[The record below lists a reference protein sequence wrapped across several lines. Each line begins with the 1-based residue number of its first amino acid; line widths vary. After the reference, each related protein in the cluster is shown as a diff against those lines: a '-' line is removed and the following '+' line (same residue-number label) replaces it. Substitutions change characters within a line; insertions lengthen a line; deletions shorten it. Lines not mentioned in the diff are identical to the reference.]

1 MGKPRDLANVVATG
15 NILADGAV
23 APAELT
29 GVTSTAAEINILD
42 GVTAT
47 ATELNL
53 MDGVTAT
60 TAELNYV
67 DGVTSNVQ
75 TQIDTKAPVAGPTF
89 TGTLAAPTINAST
102 ALQIGGVAITATAAE
117 LNIMDGVTA
126 SASDLNGVAGIN
138 SNVQTQ
144 LNLKAPIDGA
154 TFTGTTTIPTADI
167 NGGAID
173 GAIIGANSAAA
184 VTATTLNASTKLQVN
199 GTDVITN
206 ARALSNIT
214 SIDATTAAAIG
225 AGGVGGG
232 GSADFVATGSITA
245 GNLVGLTSTGT
256 VKVVPALLGD
266 PNEFKDEGKNEV
278 FGVYEPNSGSVL
290 VTFQGTS
297 NRGFC
302 KVGTVSG
309 NTISFGSE
317 VQFSGN
323 FTTNIHDVFIDTT
336 NNNVIIMY
344 QDESNSD
351 RGYIVSGT
359 LSGQSVTFGSE
370 LNWTGVTSSAG
381 IYTMGGAWDASAQR
395 IVAVYR
401 QGSDSNKAKIAVIS
415 AGSTGNRT
423 LTTQG
428 TPAAIGSN
436 TYPDSINVTYD
447 STAQK
452 TIAMFTDGNL
462 NKRVFVAMTVGS
474 TSVTQ
479 GTLVQEDSN
488 ATAAE
493 NFKSA
498 FIPGTNKV
506 AYVYKQTT
514 GPDMVVVGLITL
526 SGTTITKNETT
537 MARDYASIA
546 QYANFSMIGT
556 ANGKFM
562 VFFADNDQNAPD
574 KYRCT
579 YGKFSGTTAVFEKN
593 DFFFSNDA
601 NKDTGNE
608 IGHVSYASGLGKFL
622 LAHRAN
628 NSSTGV
634 ETCQALFGAAD
645 DMEVFE
651 NTVGLATQ
659 SVSNGA
665 TVTVTIVGGINEN
678 QSNLTIGRKYFLGQG
693 GTLTNIQPEGFFPS
707 DRIVGIATATTKLL
721 VTNSATTISMDGESA
736 LIGET

>member
-1 MGKPRDLANVVATG
+1 MSKPRDLANVVATG

-29 GVTSTAAEINILD
+29 GVNATAAELNILD
-42 GVTAT
+42 GVTST
-47 ATELNL
+47 AAELNL
-53 MDGVTAT
+53 LDGVTAT

-75 TQIDTKAPVAGPTF
+75 TQMDTKAPVADPTF
-89 TGTLAAPTINAST
+89 TGTATAPTVNAST

-117 LNIMDGVTA
+117 LNKMDGVTV
-126 SASDLNGVAGIN
+126 SASDIN
-138 SNVQTQ
+138 SVTA
-144 LNLKAPIDGA
+144 KAPTADP
-154 TFTGTTTIPTADI
+154 TFTGTLAAPTI
-167 NGGAID
+167 
-173 GAIIGANSAAA
+173 
-184 VTATTLNASTKLQVN
+184 NASTKLQVD

-214 SIDATTAAAIG
+214 SIDATTAEAIG

-232 GSADFVATGSITA
+232 GSADFTATGSITA

-266 PNEFKDEGKNEV
+266 PNEFLNEGKNEI

-290 VTFQGTS
+290 VTYQGTS

-323 FTTNIHDVFIDTT
+323 FTTNIHDVFLDTT
-336 NNNVIIMY
+336 NNNVILMY

-351 RGYIVSGT
+351 RGYIISGT

-381 IYTMGGAWDASAQR
+381 IYSSGGAWDASAQR

-428 TPAAIGSN
+428 TPAAIGSA
-436 TYPDSINVTYD
+436 TYPNSISVTYD

-452 TIAMFTDGNL
+452 TIAMFVDNQL
-462 NKRVFVAMTVGS
+462 NKRVFVAMTVAS

-479 GTLVQEDSN
+479 GTIIQDDSN
-488 ATAAE
+488 GTGDGQ
-493 NFKSA
+493 FKSA

-514 GPDMVVVGLITL
+514 GPDFVRVGLITL
-526 SGTTITKNETT
+526 SGTTITKNETN
-537 MARDYASIA
+537 MAEGYASIA
-546 QYANFSMIGT
+546 QYTNFNIIGT
-556 ANGKFM
+556 ANNKFM
-562 VFFADNDQNAPD
+562 VFFEDNDQNAPD

-593 DFFFSNDA
+593 DFFFLNDV
-601 NKDTGNE
+601 NRDNGPY

-622 LAHRAN
+622 LAHRVN
-628 NSSTGV
+628 NGSTGV
-634 ETCQALFGAAD
+634 ETSEAFFGVAD

-651 NTVGLATQ
+651 NTIGLATQ
-659 SVSNGA
+659 SVSDGA
-665 TVTVTIVGGINEN
+665 AITVTIVGGTNEN

-693 GTLTNIQPEGFFPS
+693 GTLTNIQPEGFFPG
-707 DRIVGIATATTKLL
+707 DRIIGIATAATKLL
-721 VTNSATTISMDGESA
+721 ITNSATTISMDGESA
-736 LIGET
+736 LVGET

>member
-47 ATELNL
+47 AAELNL

-60 TAELNYV
+60 TAELNHV

-75 TQIDTKAPVAGPTF
+75 TQMDTKAPVADPTF
-89 TGTLAAPTINAST
+89 TGTATAPTVNAST
-102 ALQIGGVAITATAAE
+102 ALQIGGVAVTATAAE
-117 LNIMDGVTA
+117 LNVLDGITA
-126 SASDLNGVAGIN
+126 SVSDLNGVAGIN

-144 LNLKAPIDGA
+144 LNLKAPIDGP
-154 TFTGTTTIPTADI
+154 TFTGDVTLPDKIVHTGDTNTAIRFPADDTVSFETSGSERFRVASAGQLGI
-167 NGGAID
+167 GGANY
-173 GAIIGANSAAA
+173 GTSGQVLTSGGSSSAPTW
-184 VTATTLNASTKLQVN
+184 VDAS
-199 GTDVITN
+199 
-206 ARALSNIT
+206 
-214 SIDATTAAAIG
+214 
-225 AGGVGGG
+225 GG
-232 GSADFVATGSITA
+232 GSADFTATGSITA

-266 PNEFKDEGKNEV
+266 PNEFVDAGKNEI

-290 VTFQGTS
+290 VTYQGTS
-297 NRGFC
+297 NYGFC

-317 VQFSGN
+317 VQFGGN
-323 FTTNIHDVFIDTT
+323 HTANIHDVFIDTT

-351 RGYIVSGT
+351 IGYIISGT
-359 LSGQSVTFGSE
+359 LSGQSVTFGSP
-370 LNWTGVTSSAG
+370 LNWSSGTG
-381 IYTMGGAWDASAQR
+381 IYYMGGAWDASAQR

-401 QGSDSNKAKIAVIS
+401 QGSDSNKAKVAVIS
-415 AGSTGNRT
+415 TGGTGNRT

-428 TPAAIGSN
+428 TPAQIGSN
-436 TYPDSINVTYD
+436 TYPNPISVTYD

-452 TIAMFTDGNL
+452 TVALFVDGNL
-462 NKRVFVAMTVGS
+462 NKRVFVAMTVAS

-479 GTLVQEDSN
+479 GTIVQDDSN
-488 ATAAE
+488 ATAAG
-493 NFKSA
+493 NFTSA

-514 GPDMVVVGLITL
+514 GPDLVVVGLITL

-537 MARDYASIA
+537 MAEGYASIA
-546 QYANFSMIGT
+546 QYGSFSMIGT

-562 VFFADNDQNAPD
+562 VFFEDNDENAPD

-593 DFFFSNDA
+593 DFFFLNDA
-601 NKDTGNE
+601 NRDNGPY

-622 LAHRAN
+622 LAHRAQN
-628 NSSTGV
+628 TSTGV
-634 ETCQALFGAAD
+634 ETSKAFFGVAD

-651 NTVGLATQ
+651 NTIGLATQ
-659 SVSNGA
+659 SVSDGA
-665 TVTVTIVGGINEN
+665 AITVTIVGGVNEN
-678 QSNLTIGRKYFLGQG
+678 QSGLTVGQKYFLGQG

>member
-47 ATELNL
+47 AAELNL

-60 TAELNYV
+60 TAELNHV

-75 TQIDTKAPVAGPTF
+75 TQMDTKAPVADPTF
-89 TGTLAAPTINAST
+89 TGTATAPTINAST
-102 ALQIGGVAITATAAE
+102 GLQIGGVAVTATAAE

-126 SASDLNGVAGIN
+126 SASDINGVAGIN

-154 TFTGTTTIPTADI
+154 TFTGDVTLPDKIVHTGDTNTAIRFPADDTVSFET
-167 NGGAID
+167 GGSERFRVASA
-173 GAIIGANSAAA
+173 GQLGVAGANYGTSGQVLTSGGSGAAPSW
-184 VTATTLNASTKLQVN
+184 VDAS
-199 GTDVITN
+199 
-206 ARALSNIT
+206 
-214 SIDATTAAAIG
+214 
-225 AGGVGGG
+225 GG
-232 GSADFVATGSITA
+232 GSADFTATGSITA

-266 PNEFKDEGKNEV
+266 PNEFLNEGKNEI

-290 VTFQGTS
+290 VTYQGTS

-323 FTTNIHDVFIDTT
+323 FTVNMHDVFIDTT
-336 NNNVIIMY
+336 NNNVILMY
-344 QDESNSD
+344 QDESNND
-351 RGYIVSGT
+351 IGYVVSGT
-359 LSGQSVTFGSE
+359 LSGQSVTFGSP
-370 LNWTGVTSSAG
+370 LNWSSGTG
-381 IYTMGGAWDASAQR
+381 IYYMAGAWDASAQR

-401 QGSDSNKAKIAVIS
+401 QGSDSNKAKVAVIS

-423 LTTQG
+423 LTTEG
-428 TPAAIGSN
+428 TPAAISSY
-436 TYPDSINVTYD
+436 THPVAINVTYD

-452 TIAMFTDGNL
+452 TVTMFVEPNL
-462 NKRVFVAMTVGS
+462 NKRIYMAMTVGS
-474 TSVTQ
+474 SSVTQ
-479 GTLVQEDSN
+479 GTIDASDDSLG
-488 ATAAE
+488 TSE
-493 NFKSA
+493 GQFKSA

-514 GPDMVVVGLITL
+514 GPDFVRVGLITL
-526 SGTTITKNETT
+526 SGTTITKNETN
-537 MARDYASIA
+537 MSEDYASIA
-546 QYANFSMIGT
+546 QYTNFNIIGT
-556 ANGKFM
+556 ANNKFM
-562 VFFADNDQNAPD
+562 VFFEDNDQNAPD

-593 DFFFSNDA
+593 DFFFLNDV
-601 NKDTGNE
+601 NRDSGPY

-622 LAHRAN
+622 LAHRVN
-628 NSSTGV
+628 NGSTGV
-634 ETCQALFGAAD
+634 ETSEAFFGVAD

-651 NTVGLATQ
+651 NTIGLATQ
-659 SVSNGA
+659 SVSDGA
-665 TVTVTIVGGINEN
+665 AITVTIVGGINEN
-678 QSNLTIGRKYFLGQG
+678 QSGLTVGQKYFLGQD
-693 GTLTNIQPEGFFPS
+693 GTLTNVQPKGFFPS
-707 DRIVGIATATTKLL
+707 DRVVGIATAATKLL
-721 VTNSATTISMDGESA
+721 ITNSATTISMEGESA